1 MVQTLIT
8 KTILA
13 GQKMLLLEK
22 PLVLNRVFFSIR
34 ALADDTAWYKSS
46 VSFGDPL
53 FHSFFVLN
61 GPGKYFEARG
71 EGIFQGDIWVSNLSD
86 QDLEYTAT
94 EILV

>member
-61 GPGKYFEARG
+61 GPGKYLEARG
-71 EGIFQGDIWVSNLSD
+71 EGIFQGDIWVCNLSD

-94 EILV
+94 EIVV

>member
-34 ALADDTAWYKSS
+34 ALADDTVWYKSL

-53 FHSFFVLN
+53 FRSFFVLN
-61 GPGKYFEARG
+61 GPGKYLEARG
-71 EGIFQGDIWVSNLSD
+71 EGIFQGDIWVCNISD

>member
-1 MVQTLIT
+1 MVQTLVS

-13 GQKMLLLEK
+13 GLKLKLLEK

-34 ALADDTAWYKSS
+34 ALADDVAWYKSI

-53 FHSFFVLN
+53 FRSFFVLN

-71 EGIFQGDIWVSNLSD
+71 EGIFQGDVWVRNLSN
-86 QDLEYTAT
+86 QNLEYTAT
-94 EILV
+94 EILI

>member
-1 MVQTLIT
+1 MVQTLVS

-34 ALADDTAWYKSS
+34 ALADDTVWYKSL

-71 EGIFQGDIWVSNLSD
+71 EGIFQGDIWVHNLSN
-86 QDLEYTAT
+86 QDLEYAAT
-94 EILV
+94 EILI

>member
-71 EGIFQGDIWVSNLSD
+71 EGIFQGDVWVFNQSD

-94 EILV
+94 QILV

>member
-71 EGIFQGDIWVSNLSD
+71 EGIFQGDVWVRNQSD
-86 QDLEYTAT
+86 QDLEFTAT

>member
-53 FHSFFVLN
+53 FRSFFVLN
-61 GPGKYFEARG
+61 GPGKYLEARG
-71 EGIFQGDIWVSNLSD
+71 EGIFQGDIWVRNISD